1 MLYISFNSF
10 RSTSASIS
18 SRMLNNSLE
27 LRRRQMS
34 IQQKFVRH
42 MSDTTRSFCVRSQHE
57 HPRCR
62 PRTKREVRIF
72 VDECMTFSPASAK
85 SSTRHRMT
93 SFFVLFVLEVCV
105 DLFVPFDQLFQ
116 RLRLPSVPHGLFV
129 VRHAH
134 VHFDVFAPSIPGRI
148 HSWRA
153 AWRKHVYPRVAVF
166 VGPHKH

>member
-18 SRMLNNSLE
+18 SRMLNNSFE

-42 MSDTTRSFCVRSQHE
+42 MSDTTRSFCVRSQHA

-62 PRTKREVRIF
+62 PRTNRLVSMF

-85 SSTRHRMT
+85 SSTKHRITYPFLCFLCLRCALTFLCRSINFSRVSGSQVSHMVCSSSGT
-93 SFFVLFVLEVCV
+93 RMCTLTCFLQASQAGSTPGAQLGEKTYTLE
-105 DLFVPFDQLFQ
+105 
-116 RLRLPSVPHGLFV
+116 
-129 VRHAH
+129 
-134 VHFDVFAPSIPGRI
+134 
-148 HSWRA
+148 
-153 AWRKHVYPRVAVF
+153 
-166 VGPHKH
+166 